1 METDSHRQRTAV
13 PGTNNLGKILT
24 DRFLEQGED
33 ASSLVILPLRRFV
46 HSRDP
51 HPSWNV
57 RIGAGIEQKLYGLVC
72 PEKTAQC
79 KAVLPIFS
87 SSKAFTSAPAE
98 INICAAGNWPAS
110 TAHISGVREM

>member
-13 PGTNNLGKILT
+13 SGTNDLRKILS
-24 DRFLEQGED
+24 DRFLEQGKD

-57 RIGAGIEQKLYGLVC
+57 RIGAGIEQKLYGLAC
-72 PEKTAQC
+72 P
-79 KAVLPIFS
+79 
-87 SSKAFTSAPAE
+87 
-98 INICAAGNWPAS
+98 
-110 TAHISGVREM
+110 REDCTV